1 MKIQLDGQSLR
12 LRIGED
18 ELALL
23 LGGANVDTRTAL
35 SPQTL
40 LRWRLQLHD
49 MAVPSLL
56 ADAGVLCVRLPRVAF
71 EAFASARPRRDGLDF
86 DWADTGTEPLRVTV
100 EIDVRDSHRRGVQRS
115 IGQLESG

>member
-18 ELALL
+18 ELARL
-23 LGGANVDTRTAL
+23 LGGDAVDAATTL
-35 SPQTL
+35 SPQIA
-40 LRWRLQLHD
+40 LRWRL
-49 MAVPSLL
+49 LL
-56 ADAGVLCVRLPRVAF
+56 CDIAAPELRAAPEALCVRLPREAF
-71 EAFASARPRRDGLDF
+71 EAFASARPRRDGLHF
-86 DWADTGTEPLRVTV
+86 DWTDTGADPLQVTV